1 MQARL
6 DRLTEMSEA
15 DGTVTSWL
23 LEPRRPLGTWYL
35 RALVEVPGYG
45 GREATFEYEEWYE
58 AALGGWRMSAYQYEV
73 RWAPTPAGRWAEHWH
88 HGNFHRHCDLRGHT
102 GPSAHYQGQPLLSLD
117 MARDKG

>member
-35 RALVEVPGYG
+35 RVLVEVPGYG
-45 GREATFEYEEWYE
+45 GHEATFEYEEWYE
-58 AALGGWRMSAYQYEV
+58 AAPGAFLM
-73 RWAPTPAGRWAEHWH
+73 PTPVRCSATRCTKLAVESEGQLRSRSLCGDLEH
-88 HGNFHRHCDLRGHT
+88 
-102 GPSAHYQGQPLLSLD
+102 
-117 MARDKG
+117 